1 MGAFT
6 GFVKGTR
13 YTSVP
18 NAVLGPLLAEID
30 SLAELKCT
38 LRILGMIHQR
48 RGARPW
54 ITLEELL
61 ADRILLDGLANE
73 EGEAQEAV
81 CRGVTRAVARGTLL
95 EVRDRGKEAAHIRL
109 LVNDEQGR
117 RAAKATTTGM
127 EMVSA
132 VEPADSEAHTESRL
146 NIFTLYEDYF
156 GTLTPLLAEE
166 LKEAEATYSWR
177 WIRDAFREAESLNHR
192 SWRYISRILERW
204 SEEGKEH
211 GESGGYSK
219 TAGAQEHLRRYGPL
233 GRR

>member
-6 GFVKGTR
+6 GFVRDTR

-30 SLAELKCT
+30 SLAELKCA
-38 LRILGMIHQR
+38 LRIMGIIHQR

-54 ITLEELL
+54 VTLEELL

-73 EGEAQEAV
+73 EGGAQEAV
-81 CRGVTRAVARGTLL
+81 CRGVTQGVARGTLL
-95 EVRDRGKEAAHIRL
+95 EVRDRGEETTHIRL

-117 RAAKATTTGM
+117 RAAKATMTGM
-127 EMVSA
+127 EIVSA
-132 VEPADSEAHTESRL
+132 VEPADSEAHTESRS
-146 NIFTLYEDYF
+146 NIFTLYEENI
-156 GTLTPLLAEE
+156 GPVTPLLVDE
-166 LKEAEATYSWR
+166 LREAETTYPWV
-177 WIRDAFREAESLNHR
+177 WVQEAFREAVALRRRN
-192 SWRYISRILERW
+192 WRYISRILERW
-204 SEEGKEH
+204 AEEGKEH

-233 GRR
+233 GRP

>member
-6 GFVKGTR
+6 GFVRDTR

-30 SLAELKCT
+30 SLAELKCA
-38 LRILGMIHQR
+38 LRILGMIYQR
-48 RGARPW
+48 RGVRPW
-54 ITLEELL
+54 VTLEELL
-61 ADRILLDGLANE
+61 ADRILLDGLGNE
-73 EGEAQEAV
+73 ESGAQEAV
-81 CRGVTRAVARGTLL
+81 YRGVNRAVARGTLL
-95 EVRDRGKEAAHIRL
+95 EVRDRGEEAAHIRL

-117 RAAKATTTGM
+117 RAAKATTTST

-132 VEPADSEAHTESRL
+132 VEPADSEVHTESRA
-146 NIFTLYEDYF
+146 NIFTLYEENI
-156 GTLTPLLAEE
+156 GAVTPLLADE
-166 LKEAEATYSWR
+166 LREAEATYPWV
-177 WIRDAFREAESLNHR
+177 WVQEAFREAVALGRRN
-192 SWRYISRILERW
+192 WRYISRILERW
-204 SEEGKEH
+204 AEEGKEH